1 MHLTRIE
8 IQGFKSFAEKT
19 SVGLPSKTDGRQPI
33 TAVVGPNGSGKSNIA
48 DAIRWVLGEQ
58 SAKAVRGE
66 KSEDVIFFGSA
77 SRGRGSMAEVSL
89 HFNNEDGTIPL
100 DRPEVKVGRRL
111 YRDGTS
117 EYVLNGEVSRLSDIQ
132 MLLTKAHVG
141 RESYSVIAQGM
152 IDHLLLMG
160 GAERRTFFDEATG
173 VRHLQI
179 KKEQSLRK
187 LDTTGENLT
196 KAKLLLEEIGPRL
209 RSLTRQVKRLEEKES
224 LEKELL
230 DVQNKYF
237 SSVWRSIEEERA
249 KWERSL
255 REIETELAKK
265 DSEIAEAEKAMGT
278 LEKQETQSAA
288 VLRLQQEYRQTLEE
302 RQTLRE
308 KEFSLRAAMVAK
320 SGKKTIDIESAAADL
335 RSAHRQYLDLLKE
348 LNGAKTAQDLARLKE
363 SFAAHAERLKKIL
376 SSISNEPA
384 GEENKEAGTPMAAL
398 RAELEAAD
406 AKITRIQKELADTNR
421 KEETQKSA
429 FFSQQKN
436 FFQTQNERR
445 DIERRHGDIKI
456 ELAKI
461 EVRRNALEA
470 EIAADMKDRAEEIK
484 SAGGEPTMTAAD
496 AQTLLPDIERIKR
509 QLEWIGGIDPEIIK
523 EYGETKE
530 RHEFLMIQTQDL
542 EQTLQSLIEL
552 ARDLEMKIQTQFKES
567 FSRIN
572 ERFNEFFRILF
583 NGGQAKLVLLTE
595 KAEDEEEEREPQTS
609 EAAPATPGDALLAE
623 AKKTKL
629 AVQSIEI
636 QATPPGKKI
645 KNISMLSGG
654 EKALTSVALI
664 SAILSVNPPPF
675 LLLDE
680 VDAAL
685 DESNSMRF
693 AKILSELAA
702 RTQLIVVTHNRAS
715 MQAADFLYGV
725 TMGKDGASKLL
736 SVKLEEGLE
745 MARP

>member
-19 SVGLPSKTDGRQPI
+19 AVGLPSKTDGRQPI

-89 HFNNEDGTIPL
+89 HFNNEDGVIPL

-141 RESYSVIAQGM
+141 RESYSVVAQGM

-160 GAERRTFFDEATG
+160 GTERRTFFDEATG

-179 KKEQSLRK
+179 KKEQALKK

-224 LEKELL
+224 LEKELFEI
-230 DVQNKYF
+230 QKKYF
-237 SSVWRSIEEERA
+237 SSVWQSLAGERA
-249 KWERSL
+249 KWQKSL
-255 REIETELAKK
+255 REVESELAKK
-265 DSEIAEAEKAMGT
+265 DAEIAEAEKAMGT
-278 LEKQETQSAA
+278 LEKEETQSAA
-288 VLRLQQEYRQTLEE
+288 VLRLQQEYRQALEE

-308 KEFSLRAAMVAK
+308 KEFSLRAAMVSK
-320 SGKKTIDIESAAADL
+320 SGKKTVDIESAAADL
-335 RSAHRQYLDLLKE
+335 RSAHRHYLELLKK
-348 LNGAKTAQDLARLKE
+348 LDAAHTAQDIAQIKKD
-363 SFAAHAERLKKIL
+363 FAAHADRLKKIL
-376 SSISNEPA
+376 SRISEEPVE
-384 GEENKEAGTPMAAL
+384 EENKEANSPLAAL
-398 RAELEAAD
+398 RADMEAAD
-406 AKITRIQKELADTNR
+406 AKIARIQKELADTNR

-429 FFSQQKN
+429 FFSQQKE
-436 FFQTQNERR
+436 FFQKQNDRR
-445 DIERRHGDIKI
+445 EIERRHGDIKI

-461 EVRRNALEA
+461 EVREKSLET
-470 EIAADMKDRAEEIK
+470 EITTDMKERAEEIK
-484 SAGGEPTMTAAD
+484 QLPAELTAEEAH
-496 AQTLLPDIERIKR
+496 ALAPDIERLKR

-530 RHEFLMIQTQDL
+530 RHEFLQTQTQDL
-542 EQTLQSLIEL
+542 EHTMQSLIEL

-567 FSRIN
+567 FSHIN

-595 KAEDEEEEREPQTS
+595 KEEPEDGPQTPAS
-609 EAAPATPGDALLAE
+609 APATPGEALMAE

-629 AVQSIEI
+629 SAQSIEI

-685 DESNSMRF
+685 DEANSTRF

-702 RTQLIVVTHNRAS
+702 RTQLIVVTHNRAT

-745 MARP
+745 LARP

>member
-8 IQGFKSFAEKT
+8 IQGFKSFADKT
-19 SVGLPSKTDGRQPI
+19 TVELPVKTGERQLI

-48 DAIRWVLGEQ
+48 DSIRWVLGEQ
-58 SAKAVRGE
+58 SAKVVRGK

-77 SRGRGSMAEVSL
+77 SRGHGSMAEVSL
-89 HFNNEDGTIPL
+89 LFNNEDGAFPV
-100 DRPEVKVGRRL
+100 DRPEIRIGRRL

-132 MLLTKAHVG
+132 MLLTKAKVG
-141 RESYSVIAQGM
+141 RESYSVVAQGM

-160 GAERRTFFDEATG
+160 GSERKTFFDEATG

-179 KKEQSLRK
+179 KKDQSLRK
-187 LDTTGENLT
+187 LDTTGENLA

-209 RSLTRQVKRLEEKES
+209 RSLTRQVKRLEEKET

-230 DVQNKYF
+230 EFQKKYF
-237 SSVWRSIEEERA
+237 SSVWCSLEEERA
-249 KWERSL
+249 RWEQTL
-255 REIETELAKK
+255 KQVEADLAQKDAAILET
-265 DSEIAEAEKAMGT
+265 EKAMGT
-278 LEKQETQSAA
+278 LEKEETQSAT
-288 VLRLQQEYRQTLEE
+288 VIRLQREYRQALEE

-308 KEFSLRAAMVAK
+308 KEFSLRSAMVSK

-335 RSAHRQYLDLLKE
+335 RGAHREYKDILKE
-348 LNGAKTAQDLARLKE
+348 LENAQSIADLARLKNA
-363 SFAAHAERLKKIL
+363 FAAHAERLEKIL
-376 SSISNEPA
+376 ARISSEPTE
-384 GEENKEAGTPMAAL
+384 EENKETAAPLEAL
-398 RAELEAAD
+398 RKELEAAD
-406 AKITRIQKELADTNR
+406 AKIARIQKELSDTNR
-421 KEETQKSA
+421 KEESQKSV
-429 FFSQQKN
+429 FFTRQKE
-436 FFQTQNERR
+436 FFQKQNERR
-445 DIERRHGDIKI
+445 EVERRHSDIKI

-461 EVRRNALEA
+461 DVRRSSLLSELSAG
-470 EIAADMKDRAEEIK
+470 MKERAEEIK
-484 SAGGEPTMTAAD
+484 QLPAAMSAAE
-496 AQTLLPDIERIKR
+496 AQALLPDIERLKR

-530 RHEFLMIQTQDL
+530 RHEFLETQCRDLDQTI
-542 EQTLQSLIEL
+542 QSLLEL
-552 ARDLEMKIQTQFKES
+552 ARDLEVKIQTQFKES
-567 FSRIN
+567 FALIN
-572 ERFNEFFRILF
+572 ERFDAFFKILF
-583 NGGQAKLVLLTE
+583 SGGQSKLVL
-595 KAEDEEEEREPQTS
+595 TS
-609 EAAPATPGDALLAE
+609 EAADEKEDEQTSAAPEAQESAAALE
-623 AKKTKL
+623 AIKAKL
-629 AVQSIEI
+629 QNQSIEI
-636 QATPPGKKI
+636 HATPPGKKI

-702 RTQLIVVTHNRAS
+702 RTQLIVVTHNRAT

-736 SVKLEEGLE
+736 SIKLEEGLE
-745 MARP
+745 LARP